1 MFVFIVQG
9 RLLIVSVMVHT
20 SIRTSALGLSLLASN
35 CPTNCSCI
43 SATVTCNGTIPDV
56 VPDNTEEVV
65 LVNLDSY
72 LAPRRFCNV
81 TWKNVKNMGILY
93 DYYVTLSDHVF
104 DCLGQIES
112 MEIKGTWVLPT
123 NQTFYGLKKLTEL
136 DLSESTNSERTYKML
151 FSIRSNCGI

>member
-1 MFVFIVQG
+1 MFVFIIQG

-20 SIRTSALGLSLLASN
+20 TIRTSVLGLSPLASN

-43 SATVTCNGTIPDV
+43 STTVTCNGTIPDV

-65 LVNLDSY
+65 LINLDWL

-104 DCLGQIES
+104 DCLV
-112 MEIKGTWVLPT
+112 K
-123 NQTFYGLKKLTEL
+123 NRKYGNKRNLGVAYQSNILWPEKA
-136 DLSESTNSERTYKML
+136 DRT
-151 FSIRSNCGI
+151 